1 MSNAVGLAI
10 FALGIV
16 LLISG
21 FSASQSISAEFSRF
35 FSGHLADKTLWMLA
49 GGGVAAIAGLVLAL
63 RDTHDF

>member
-1 MSNAVGLAI
+1 MSNALGLAI

-35 FSGHLADKTLWMLA
+35 FTGHFADKTPLMLA
-49 GGGVAAIAGLVLAL
+49 GGAVAAIGGLVLAL
-63 RDTHDF
+63 RDTRDF